1 MTTQS
6 ENTDLQNSDCNDY
19 SDNNEEGSSCQQKKM
34 SFIGVFFRGL
44 LMGSADAVP
53 GVSGGTI
60 ALIVGIYERLITA
73 ISHFD
78 LHLIKMLCT
87 FQIRKAL
94 NYTDFKFLLPLICG
108 ILTALVAVLSSM
120 NYLLNEQRMYVLSA
134 FFGLIAASCVLVLK
148 KIHLH
153 KVSSW
158 ILFVLGAVFAY
169 WLVGQPF
176 MQGSDHAYWWLFVCG
191 MIAICA
197 MVLPGISGS
206 YILLILG
213 EYAFMSGL
221 VKDTASAFLHGQ
233 IPAAEHILSV
243 AVFFCGCVVGV
254 IGFTKIL
261 KILLAKFEQMTLAVL
276 CGFMAGSLRSLWP
289 FQEKNV
295 LQPATETTKEIAHY
309 INVPPADVQM
319 ALIAVSIAFGAMIAL
334 LIIEYASRNRDK

>member
-6 ENTDLQNSDCNDY
+6 EKTYLKNSVCNDCT
-19 SDNNEEGSSCQQKKM
+19 DNNNSSSPDEKKDL
-34 SFIGVFFRGL
+34 SFFGIFIRGL
-44 LMGSADAVP
+44 LMGTADAVP

-60 ALIVGIYERLITA
+60 ALIVGIYQRLITA

-78 LHLIKMLCT
+78 IHLIKLACT

-94 NYTDFKFLLPLICG
+94 KYIDFKFLFPLIFG
-108 ILTALVAVLSSM
+108 IGTALVAVLSSM
-120 NYLLNEQRMYVLSA
+120 NYLLTEQRMYVLSV
-134 FFGLIAASCVLVLK
+134 FFGLIAASCVLVIK

-158 ILFVLGAVFAY
+158 ILLVLGAAFAF

-176 MQGSDHAYWWLFVCG
+176 MQGSEHSYLWLFVCG

-213 EYAFMSGL
+213 EYAYMSEM
-221 VKDTASAFLHGQ
+221 VKETASAVLHGQ
-233 IPAAEHILSV
+233 VPAMEHVLPV
-243 AVFFCGCVVGV
+243 VVFLCGCVVGI

-261 KILLAKFEQMTLAVL
+261 KIMLAKFEQATLAIL
-276 CGFMAGSLRSLWP
+276 CGFMVGSLRSLWP

-295 LQPATETTKEIAHY
+295 LQPATETTKEISQY
-309 INVPPADVQM
+309 FNVAPANVQT
-319 ALIAVSIAFGAMIAL
+319 ALIAASIALGAMIAL
-334 LIIEYASRNRDK
+334 LVIEYIARKSNK

>member
-6 ENTDLQNSDCNDY
+6 ENTDLQNSACNDY
-19 SDNNEEGSSCQQKKM
+19 SDNNGQVSSNEPEKM
-34 SFIGVFFRGL
+34 SFIGVFVRGL

-60 ALIVGIYERLITA
+60 ALIVGIYQRLITA

-78 LHLIKMLCT
+78 FHLVKMLCKL
-87 FQIRKAL
+87 QIRKAL
-94 NYTDFKFLLPLICG
+94 VYTDFGFLFPLVCG
-108 ILTALVAVLSSM
+108 IGTALVAVLSSM
-120 NYLLNEQRMYVLSA
+120 NYLLNEQRMYVLSV
-134 FFGLIAASCVLVLK
+134 FFGLIAASCILVLK

-153 KVSSW
+153 KVNSW
-158 ILFVLGAVFAY
+158 ILFVLGAVFAF

-176 MQGSDHAYWWLFVCG
+176 MQGSDHAYSWLFVCG
-191 MIAICA
+191 LIAICA

-213 EYAFMSGL
+213 EYTFMSGL
-221 VKDTASAFLHGQ
+221 VKQTASELLHGHF
-233 IPAAEHILSV
+233 PASENMLCV
-243 AVFFCGCVVGV
+243 AVFFCGCVVGI

-261 KILLAKFEQMTLAVL
+261 KILLAKYEQATLAVL

-289 FQEKNV
+289 FQEKNI

-319 ALIAVSIAFGAMIAL
+319 ALIAVSIAFGAMAAL
-334 LIIEYASRNRDK
+334 LLIEFAARKRDK